1 MGLTSVLA
9 SSFGMPVEAFRLLL
23 TLGAGKKMKF
33 IITSLT
39 LNVASLLPKGYP
51 IAAAYKKYVSAEEKI
66 WHHVYFA
73 VCGICLCYFNYGSDT
88 YHSLLAIF
96 TTHIVVSMLRGNP
109 VVMLTVNFVFH
120 MSYLMLGYYFTAS
133 NEYDILW
140 TMPHCI
146 LTLRLI
152 GYGFDISDG
161 LKKEEELS
169 KEQKLTAL
177 PEKPSILELLGY
189 AYFPS
194 SFLIGPQFP
203 YRRYQSFT
211 NGEFSQ
217 HSGNVEAGNQRLA
230 AAIGYMIVCQV
241 GLSYLP
247 DEYFLTPEF
256 ANQAF
261 IKRLYLLGFWAK
273 FSLYKYIS
281 CWLLA
286 EGSLIHIGF
295 TYNGIDEDGLPD
307 WSGCS
312 NVKLYLLE
320 TGNTMQHYV
329 HSFNVNTNQWVAQ
342 YIFKRLKFLNNRN
355 ISYTAALTFLAVWHG
370 FHSGYYMAFIM
381 EYLIV
386 SVEKQ
391 VSNIIY
397 L

>member
-1 MGLTSVLA
+1 MILS
-9 SSFGMPVEAFRLLL
+9 
-23 TLGAGKKMKF
+23 
-33 IITSLT
+33 
-39 LNVASLLPKGYP
+39 VASLLPKGYP

-96 TTHIVVSMLRGNP
+96 TTHVVVSMLRGNP

-295 TYNGIDEDGLPD
+295 TYNGIDKDGLPD

-391 VSNIIY
+391 VSNINY